1 MVTAPNL
8 DTALQISQLLQEFE
22 IRNDDDLERMAQ
34 YAEKL
39 DELIQAGQ
47 RELSSLNNYIL
58 ERIVNYEDQ
67 QQIPPVSGK
76 AVLRFLMDQ
85 HNHKLKDMTDVAPMS
100 VISEILNGKRELN
113 KGQIERLAAKYAVS
127 PAVFF

>member
-1 MVTAPNL
+1 MVTAPDL
-8 DTALQISQLLQEFE
+8 DTALQMSHFLQHLE
-22 IRNDDDLERMAQ
+22 IRDDDDLERMAQ

-39 DELIQAGQ
+39 DGLIREGQ
-47 RELSSLNNYIL
+47 RELSSLNDYII
-58 ERIVNYEDQ
+58 ERITRYEDQ
-67 QQIPPVSGK
+67 QEMPQVSGK
-76 AVLRFLMDQ
+76 AILRFLMDQ
-85 HNHKLKDMTDVAPMS
+85 HNHKLKDMTGVAPMS

>member
-1 MVTAPNL
+1 MVTAPDL
-8 DTALQISQLLQEFE
+8 DTALQISRFLQELE
-22 IRNDDDLERMAQ
+22 IRNDQDLEQMAQ
-34 YAEKL
+34 YAEQL
-39 DELIQAGQ
+39 NELIQDGH
-47 RELSSLNNYIL
+47 RELSSLNDYII
-58 ERIVNYEDQ
+58 ERITAYEDQ
-67 QQIPPVSGK
+67 QEDPPVSGK

-85 HNHKLKDMTDVAPMS
+85 HNHKLKDLTDVAPMS

>member
-58 ERIVNYEDQ
+58 ERIVNYEEQ

>member
-58 ERIVNYEDQ
+58 ERIVNYEEQ
-67 QQIPPVSGK
+67 QEIPPVSGK

>member
-22 IRNDDDLERMAQ
+22 IRNDDDLERTAQ

-58 ERIVNYEDQ
+58 ERIVNYEEQ